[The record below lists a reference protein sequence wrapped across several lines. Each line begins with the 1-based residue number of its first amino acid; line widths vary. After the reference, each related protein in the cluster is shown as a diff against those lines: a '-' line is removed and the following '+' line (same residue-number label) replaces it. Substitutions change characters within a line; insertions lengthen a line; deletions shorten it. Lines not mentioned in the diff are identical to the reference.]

1 MATAAIKKPEDEHI
15 SGACNAA
22 GHFTGCGGVTF
33 SYPDYTVGAEISP
46 APANR
51 TVAASSRALTAGREL
66 HRHTPALTLPRRS
79 IYSVGQLQFII
90 PLI

>member
-51 TVAASSRALTAGREL
+51 TV
-66 HRHTPALTLPRRS
+66 
-79 IYSVGQLQFII
+79 
-90 PLI
+90 